1 MLSTPRLCYT
11 MGKPMRRLAPET
23 PLFEALGAKAPYL
36 RRLENLG
43 LHTVGDLLAHFP
55 TRYEDFSKV
64 YTIAE
69 LEPGQQATIQAAVED
84 VRSRRT
90 RRGLTIV
97 EATLL
102 DESGS
107 IRAVWFNQPFVATT
121 LRPGRIAN
129 FAGKISIS
137 EESELY
143 LNHPAYEILKS
154 STSADGTD
162 SQSTRHTAR
171 IVPIYPE
178 TRGLTSRGIRFVM
191 QNVLRRVQSMKE
203 WLPGET
209 LATLELP
216 ELNHAY
222 HTIHFPP
229 TIEHALTARRRFDFE
244 NVFLLHLFNH
254 EQKLKMAQEHA
265 AAIPADIE
273 RVKSML
279 AALPF
284 ELTTSQKR
292 SLWEIIQDMEKP
304 RPMNRLLQGDVGS
317 GKTVVAAI
325 AAVIAAE
332 ADQGYQTAFMAPTEI
347 LARQHYGTMIKM
359 AEKPVIGLLTA
370 SESVVY
376 YPDGIESKLSKD
388 AFHKKVAEG
397 EIMIVFG
404 THALIQKN
412 VAFKNLGLVIID
424 EQHRFGVR
432 QRQALARSTAGK
444 LTPHFLSMS
453 ATPIPRTLM
462 LTIFGDLNLSLITEL
477 PSGRKPIETKI
488 VSPLERQSTYDFIR
502 AQIGEGRQA
511 FVICPRIN
519 PAETEEESDG
529 RNAAPAKTAY
539 QKLELK
545 SVTEE
550 YEKLSKK
557 IFPELRV
564 AMLHGQMKPRE
575 KEEIMR
581 RFKDRRGPGA
591 AGNEADGIDILI
603 STSVIEVGV
612 DIPNATIMM
621 IEGADRFGLA
631 QLYQFRGR
639 VGRGEH
645 QSYCFLFTD
654 STSSTTA
661 ARLRAIID
669 AKNGFELAEKD
680 LELRGPGQFFGEV
693 QTGFP
698 DAAMSALQDAELVK
712 SSREAATAILAKDPA
727 LAGYGALKKRFEEFK
742 KTIHQE

>member
-1 MLSTPRLCYT
+1 

-64 YTIAE
+64 YTVAE

-84 VRSRRT
+84 VRTRRT

-107 IRAVWFNQPFVATT
+107 IRAVWFNQPFVATA

-137 EESELY
+137 DESELY

-154 STSADGTD
+154 STIGADGVGVE
-162 SQSTRHTAR
+162 TRHTAR
-171 IVPIYPE
+171 IIPIYPE

-191 QNVLRRVQSMKE
+191 QNILRRVQSMKE
-203 WLPGET
+203 WLPAET
-209 LATLELP
+209 LSALDLP
-216 ELNHAY
+216 EVNQAY
-222 HTIHFPP
+222 HAIHFPP
-229 TIEHALTARRRFDFE
+229 TIEHAAVARRRFDFE
-244 NVFLLHLFNH
+244 NIFLLHLFNY
-254 EQKLKMAQEHA
+254 EQKMKMAQEHA
-265 AAIPADIE
+265 APIATDIE
-273 RVKSML
+273 RVKMML

-284 ELTTSQKR
+284 ELTVSQKR
-292 SLWEIIQDMEKP
+292 SLWEIIQDMEKS

-325 AAVIAAE
+325 AAVMAAE
-332 ADQGYQTAFMAPTEI
+332 NGYQTAFMAPTEI
-347 LARQHYGTMIKM
+347 LARQHFQTMKKLPG
-359 AEKPVIGLLTA
+359 AKPSIGLLTA
-370 SESVVY
+370 SEAVAFY
-376 YPDGIESKLSKD
+376 GDGMESKLSKD
-388 AFHKKVAEG
+388 AFNKKVTAG

-412 VAFKNLGLVIID
+412 IAFKNLGFVVID

-432 QRQALARSTAGK
+432 QRQALARATGNSTGK
-444 LTPHFLSMS
+444 LMPHFLSMS

-462 LTIFGDLNLSLITEL
+462 LTVFGDLNLSLITEL

-488 VSPLERQSTYDFIR
+488 VSPIERQATYNFIR

-519 PAETEEESDG
+519 PAEEEEGKKKES
-529 RNAAPAKTAY
+529 
-539 QKLELK
+539 ELK

-581 RFKDRRGPGA
+581 RFKDRRGARG
-591 AGNEADGIDILI
+591 EADGIDILV

-654 STSSTTA
+654 STAATSG
-661 ARLRAIID
+661 ARLHAIID

-680 LELRGPGQFFGEV
+680 LELRGPGQFFGDV

-698 DAAMSALQDAELVK
+698 DAAMNALQDAELVK

-727 LAGYGALKKRFEEFK
+727 LAGYGALKKRFDDFK
-742 KTIHQE
+742 KSVHRE

>member
-1 MLSTPRLCYT
+1 

-23 PLFEALGAKAPYL
+23 PLFEALGAKAPYV

-55 TRYEDFSKV
+55 TRYEDFSKI
-64 YTIAE
+64 YTVAE

-84 VRSRRT
+84 VRTRRT

-107 IRAVWFNQPFVATT
+107 IRAVWFNQPFVATA

-137 EESELY
+137 DESELY
-143 LNHPAYEILKS
+143 LNHPAYEIIKS
-154 STSADGTD
+154 STMTGAGANDEST
-162 SQSTRHTAR
+162 TRHTAR
-171 IVPIYPE
+171 IIPIYPE

-203 WLPGET
+203 WLPAET
-209 LATLELP
+209 LSSLDLP
-216 ELNHAY
+216 ELNSAY

-229 TIEHALTARRRFDFE
+229 TIEHASIARRRFDFE
-244 NVFLLHLFNH
+244 NIFLLHLFNY
-254 EQKLKMAQEHA
+254 EQKMKMAQEHA
-265 AAIPADIE
+265 APIATDID
-273 RVKSML
+273 RVKALL

-284 ELTTSQKR
+284 ELTVSQKR

-325 AAVIAAE
+325 AAVMAAE
-332 ADQGYQTAFMAPTEI
+332 RGSQTAFMAPTEI
-347 LARQHYGTMIKM
+347 LARQHFQTMKKLPG
-359 AEKPVIGLLTA
+359 AKPSIGLLTA
-370 SESVVY
+370 SESVAFY
-376 YPDGIESKLSKD
+376 GDGMESKLSKD

-397 EIMIVFG
+397 EIMIIFG

-412 VAFKNLGLVIID
+412 VAFKSLGLVVID

-432 QRQALARSTAGK
+432 QRQALARATGSGAAGGSGVGSGSGSGK

-462 LTIFGDLNLSLITEL
+462 LTVFGDLNLSLITEL
-477 PSGRKPIETKI
+477 PTGRKPIETKI
-488 VSPLERQSTYDFIR
+488 VAPLERQATYDFIR
-502 AQIGEGRQA
+502 KQVGEGRQV
-511 FVICPRIN
+511 FVICPRIEKSEDDKN
-519 PAETEEESDG
+519 AKQES
-529 RNAAPAKTAY
+529 K
-539 QKLELK
+539 KLEIK

-581 RFKDRRGPGA
+581 RFKDR
-591 AGNEADGIDILI
+591 ELDILV

-612 DIPNATIMM
+612 DVPNATIMM

-654 STSSTTA
+654 STAATTV
-661 ARLRAIID
+661 ARLRAILD

-680 LELRGPGQFFGEV
+680 LELRGPGQFFGDV

-698 DAAMSALQDAELVK
+698 DAAMSALQDVELVK
-712 SSREAATAILAKDPA
+712 SSREAATAILAKDPTLTA
-727 LAGYGALKKRFEEFK
+727 YSALKKRFEEFK
-742 KTIHQE
+742 KSVHRE